1 MTHMTAFV
9 ARPVQGKYVACCS
22 SLDCYLS
29 NSTLKSNA
37 NNHHHLLDMKVGMN
51 TNVQSICSAS
61 DRKITA
67 STSLNLQ

>member
-22 SLDCYLS
+22 SLDCYFVPQLS
-29 NSTLKSNA
+29 NLI
-37 NNHHHLLDMKVGMN
+37 HLLDMKVGIA
-51 TNVQSICSAS
+51 TNVQSIRSAS